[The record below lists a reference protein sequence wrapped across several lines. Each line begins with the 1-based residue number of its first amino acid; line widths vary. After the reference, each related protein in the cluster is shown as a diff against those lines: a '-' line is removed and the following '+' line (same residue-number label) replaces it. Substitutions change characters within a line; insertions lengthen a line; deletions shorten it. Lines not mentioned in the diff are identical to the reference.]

1 MTTIL
6 TNVEVSQVTI
16 DKLLK
21 KHNLKVEIRDV
32 GRYPRIGSAQTE
44 WMKNIQE
51 CVYLN
56 GSWIT
61 LYLYIKSQLEND
73 TTVLKSITL

>member
-21 KHNLKVEIRDV
+21 KHNLKVEIIDI
-32 GRYPRIGSAQTE
+32 GRYPKIYSAQKG
-44 WMKNIQE
+44 WVKNMQE
-51 CVYLN
+51 CVYFN

-61 LYLYIKSQLEND
+61 LCSFIKSQLEND
-73 TTVLKSITL
+73 VAVLKSITL